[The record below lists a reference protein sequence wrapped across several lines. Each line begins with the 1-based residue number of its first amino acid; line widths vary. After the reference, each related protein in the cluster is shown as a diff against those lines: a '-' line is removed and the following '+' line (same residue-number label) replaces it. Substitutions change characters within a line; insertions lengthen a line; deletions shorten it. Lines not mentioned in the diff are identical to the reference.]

1 VAPQVTILAE
11 TPPTVSA
18 LKRENVVVD
27 KQVVYEAAN
36 LYEAGA
42 TPPVLTDE
50 CLLLGANLARAFYPI
65 MLRERFE
72 PHNTYVLELF
82 GLRIY
87 KILV

>member
-1 VAPQVTILAE
+1 MAPQVTILAE

-42 TPPVLTDE
+42 APPVLTDE
-50 CLLLGANLARAFYPI
+50 CLLL
-65 MLRERFE
+65 
-72 PHNTYVLELF
+72 
-82 GLRIY
+82 
-87 KILV
+87 